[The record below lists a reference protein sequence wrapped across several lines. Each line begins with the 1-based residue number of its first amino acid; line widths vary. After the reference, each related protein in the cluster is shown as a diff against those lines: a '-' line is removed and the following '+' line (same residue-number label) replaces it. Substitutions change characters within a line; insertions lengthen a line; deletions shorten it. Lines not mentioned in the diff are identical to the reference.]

1 MTFLKNKGL
10 YVGKEPEMQ
19 DNGKTVS
26 FDKDTGA
33 DLKVRAIVGNEEN
46 RERRLALIKQ
56 YYPDAIGLFEDGPET
71 KDAYRNWAKANNI
84 SEDNFVFTRLDED
97 GNEIQT
103 LYNPEG
109 LVPDL
114 GDIASIG
121 RDIVSTL
128 AYPVGAAFGVPTAAP
143 TGGTS
148 VLVGGALA
156 AEGAGQA
163 YDRLIDFLAKE
174 YVSRGTVTKNTID
187 TLVRIGFDITGSGIL
202 DKVADVAKNIRVKD
216 TVQKVLGVTTPEAK
230 ASKEVLTK
238 AKKLGIEVP
247 TLGQVVDSKFL
258 QALEKRIAMKPGAV
272 NVYAEKMKEY
282 QNQMAKALVDLSEKY
297 GKPVGT
303 GEEIGFFI
311 HKKAQDRIAQT
322 EVELNKLY
330 NAASEALPVNA
341 RSNLSN
347 VKELYEDLLN
357 QQEKTKDKAR
367 DKVITEIKSI
377 LDLSEKAVG
386 RRGPMQQGYTA
397 QDLLDQRSIV
407 LRNIRA
413 GDSPLKGDYTKSE
426 VPFLKRLQTAL
437 FNDTEEL
444 VKNFGGE
451 EAFDKLRK
459 AQDYRATVQD
469 EVYSLTNKIEQRMKQ
484 KAENV
489 FKFAIDGTSSGSK
502 RIKEIYDNVLDEEGK
517 KDLTASLVR
526 RMGLKTPDGG
536 EGSDWTVGKFLKNY
550 NNYSKEAKNVIF
562 GNKELRD
569 NLNTIVEIA
578 NRSMD
583 VEQFANPSKTGY
595 ETSSVLMPLLSVMGA
610 TGAYSAGG
618 SKVVAGIVGSGIY
631 MSPRAALT
639 LISSPKFTTWLL
651 DTSKKADKN
660 PNILA
665 QSIGNLAASAVEKN
679 VDPSYGEAVDEY
691 INTLLFQGQTEEM
704 SQTETKDV
712 QTMSQAQPPI
722 ETPQQ
727 KVGNVNVTSPRI
739 NIDPTTSQP
748 SRQMASLPSSPS
760 VGGGITNVGNK
771 QQFGGL
777 FPTDNIGKLI
787 AEKA

>member
-1 MTFLKNKGL
+1 
-10 YVGKEPEMQ
+10 
-19 DNGKTVS
+19 
-26 FDKDTGA
+26 
-33 DLKVRAIVGNEEN
+33 
-46 RERRLALIKQ
+46 
-56 YYPDAIGLFEDGPET
+56 
-71 KDAYRNWAKANNI
+71 
-84 SEDNFVFTRLDED
+84 
-97 GNEIQT
+97 
-103 LYNPEG
+103 
-109 LVPDL
+109 
-114 GDIASIG
+114 
-121 RDIVSTL
+121 
-128 AYPVGAAFGVPTAAP
+128 
-143 TGGTS
+143 
-148 VLVGGALA
+148 
-156 AEGAGQA
+156 
-163 YDRLIDFLAKE
+163 
-174 YVSRGTVTKNTID
+174 
-187 TLVRIGFDITGSGIL
+187 
-202 DKVADVAKNIRVKD
+202 
-216 TVQKVLGVTTPEAK
+216 
-230 ASKEVLTK
+230 
-238 AKKLGIEVP
+238 
-247 TLGQVVDSKFL
+247 
-258 QALEKRIAMKPGAV
+258 
-272 NVYAEKMKEY
+272 
-282 QNQMAKALVDLSEKY
+282 
-297 GKPVGT
+297 
-303 GEEIGFFI
+303 
-311 HKKAQDRIAQT
+311 
-322 EVELNKLY
+322 
-330 NAASEALPVNA
+330 LPVNS

-469 EVYSLTNKIEQRMKQ
+469 EVYSLTNKIEQRMQQ

-489 FKFAIDGTSSGSK
+489 FKFAIDGTASGSK

-631 MSPRAALT
+631 MSPRAALN

-665 QSIGNLAASAVEKN
+665 QSIGNLAASAVEKG

-691 INTLLFQGQTEEM
+691 INTLLFKGQTEEM

-712 QTMSQAQPPI
+712 QTMAEAQPPK

-727 KVGNVNVTSPRI
+727 QVGNIQVTQPNI
-739 NIDPTTSQP
+739 NITPPTSQP
-748 SRQMASLPSSPS
+748 PRQTASLLPNTPS
-760 VGGGITNVGNK
+760 VGGGITSVGK
-771 QQFGGL
+771 KEQFGGL

-787 AEKA
+787 ANRKA